1 MFISIYTKTSLI
13 PEHVYSHLEKMDIC
27 FKKELFQFET
37 LSDVIIVATEHKEGD
52 VVCACKVLIDYCSYK
67 INKINYK
74 KQLALIFCLETL
86 RSSII
91 KENLEA
97 FRSKRTEFRIYWN
110 KDLFKDKIIEQFS
123 KMIDLYP
130 GKKEYYVL
138 DYKNYLTTSGN
149 DIDFNNNNNSEP
161 FGQNGLFKDNPI
173 YGNRPL
179 GSSTFSCNPIGAIQT
194 NINNKNDKIF
204 GNPLNDNNLND
215 NKNDKIFGNPLN
227 GINNINSVN
236 DKIQFPK
243 LNFGNINNEEKDVK
257 NIKNIKNI
265 NDIKIEPPVLFNLGN
280 NSVKKLN
287 I

>member
-1 MFISIYTKTSLI
+1 MFISTYTKTSLI
-13 PEHVYSHLEKMDIC
+13 PEHVYSQLEKMDIC

-74 KQLALIFCLETL
+74 KQLPLIFCLETL

-97 FRSKRTEFRIYWN
+97 FGSKRTEFRIYWN

-123 KMIDLYP
+123 KLVDLYP
-130 GKKEYYVL
+130 DKKDYYVL

-149 DIDFNNNNNSEP
+149 DIDFNNNKSEP
-161 FGQNGLFKDNPI
+161 FGQNGLFKNNPI
-173 YGNRPL
+173 YGHKPL
-179 GSSTFSCNPIGAIQT
+179 DSSPFSYNQS
-194 NINNKNDKIF
+194 NVNKNDKIF
-204 GNPLNDNNLND
+204 GNPLNGNNLND

-227 GINNINSVN
+227 GNNLN
-236 DKIQFPK
+236 DNKIEFPK
-243 LNFGNINNEEKDVK
+243 LNFGNINNEEKDV
-257 NIKNIKNI
+257 
-265 NDIKIEPPVLFNLGN
+265 KIEPPVLFNLGN